1 MLIETC
7 KVYPQHGPKAAELLF
22 KAAPTDSIS
31 PALIPQLSTEMWARP
46 VLEAW
51 RIASDIPEN
60 AKRAIEQQMKKR
72 GS

>member
-7 KVYPQHGPKAAELLF
+7 KVYPQHGQKAAELLL

-31 PALIPQLSTEMWARP
+31 PGLIPELSAQGWARP

-51 RIASDIPEN
+51 RIARDIPEN
-60 AKRAIEQQMKKR
+60 AKRVIEQMTKQ